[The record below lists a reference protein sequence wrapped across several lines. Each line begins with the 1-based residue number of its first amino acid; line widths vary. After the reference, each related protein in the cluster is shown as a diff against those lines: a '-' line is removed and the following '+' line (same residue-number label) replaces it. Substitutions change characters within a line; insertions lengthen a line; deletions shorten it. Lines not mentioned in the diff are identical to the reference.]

1 MASVFNNVNMYGYS
15 WKKTNVFKNNFP
27 NLLHHYTALISPH
40 TLHSRA
46 EGGVPGLNQ
55 SSGHFSSGLSVE
67 GEPSRGRRCR
77 LAAVDTRRDV
87 PLRKTL
93 ILKQMN

>member
-1 MASVFNNVNMYGYS
+1 MSTCQHV
-15 WKKTNVFKNNFP
+15 WLQLKKNNYFP

-46 EGGVPGLNQ
+46 EGGVPGLNK
-55 SSGHFSSGLSVE
+55 SSGHFSTGLSVE
-67 GEPSRGRRCR
+67 GEPSKERRSR
-77 LAAVDTRRDV
+77 PAAVDTRQDV

-93 ILKQMN
+93 LLKQTN